1 MSCSRA
7 ALSALVLLASGCAS
21 VEETAVQPEPEA
33 APPPK
38 VAVVRP
44 APPREVT
51 PPPGPEPVSPPV
63 APQPSR
69 ASQVETLIAEYARLR
84 RLPGAEL
91 LREQE
96 DARREFNQT
105 RSDSARVRLAM
116 TLGVP
121 GSGANDEARAL
132 ELLDPLVKTPGA
144 SLHALAFLLSSY
156 LQDQRRLTAQVNGLQ
171 QNVQGLQQNVQGLQQ
186 KLDAIKSLERS
197 LSGRGEAARRK

>member
-1 MSCSRA
+1 MSLARA
-7 ALSALVLLASGCAS
+7 ALAALALFAAGCAS
-21 VEETAVQPEPEA
+21 VEETTVQSAPEA

-38 VAVVRP
+38 VAVVQP
-44 APPREVT
+44 APREVT
-51 PPPGPEPVSPPV
+51 PAPGPEPEAPPV

-91 LREQE
+91 VREQE

-105 RSDSARVRLAM
+105 RSDSARIRLAM
-116 TLGVP
+116 ALAVP
-121 GSGANDEARAL
+121 GSPAGDEARAL

-156 LQDQRRLTAQVNGLQ
+156 LHDQRRLTAQVNGLQ

>member
-1 MSCSRA
+1 
-7 ALSALVLLASGCAS
+7 
-21 VEETAVQPEPEA
+21 
-33 APPPK
+33 
-38 VAVVRP
+38 
-44 APPREVT
+44 
-51 PPPGPEPVSPPV
+51 
-63 APQPSR
+63 
-69 ASQVETLIAEYARLR
+69 VETLIAEYARLR

-91 LREQE
+91 VREQE

-116 TLGVP
+116 ALAVP
-121 GSGANDEARAL
+121 GSATTDEARAL

-156 LQDQRRLTAQVNGLQ
+156 LQDHRRLTAQVSGLQ

-197 LSGRGEAARRK
+197 LSGRGEAARRR

>member
-1 MSCSRA
+1 MSFARA

-21 VEETAVQPEPEA
+21 VEETRVQAEPEA
-33 APPPK
+33 DQPPK

-51 PPPGPEPVSPPV
+51 PPPTPEPLSPSV

-84 RLPGAEL
+84 RLPVAEL
-91 LREQE
+91 VREQE

-116 TLGVP
+116 ALGVP
-121 GSGANDEARAL
+121 GSGASDEARAL

>member
-1 MSCSRA
+1 MRFAGA
-7 ALSALVLLASGCAS
+7 ALAALVVFAAGCAS
-21 VEETAVQPEPEA
+21 VEEATVQSAPEA

-44 APPREVT
+44 APPREVI
-51 PPPGPEPVSPPV
+51 PPPGPEPVAPPV

-69 ASQVETLIAEYARLR
+69 ASQVETLIAEYVRLR

-91 LREQE
+91 VREQE

-116 TLGVP
+116 ALGVP
-121 GSGANDEARAL
+121 GSAAGDEARAL

-144 SLHALAFLLSSY
+144 SLHGLAFLLSSY
-156 LQDQRRLTAQVNGLQ
+156 LHDQRRLAAQVNGLQ